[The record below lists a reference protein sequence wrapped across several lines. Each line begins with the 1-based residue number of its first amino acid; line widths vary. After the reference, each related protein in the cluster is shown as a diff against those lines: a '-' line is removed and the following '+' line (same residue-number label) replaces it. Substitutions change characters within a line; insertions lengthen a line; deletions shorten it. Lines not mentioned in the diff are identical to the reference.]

1 MHRNQTVLSQKPGL
15 SRYWQCLLNQGRL
28 EAIFLDLLERKG
40 QVSVE
45 RNIKTL
51 ELITDPGSDER
62 SKEYPIS
69 LRVHNPLSSDSS
81 LGHIE
86 ELHAKYVIACDGAH
100 SWTRSQLRISLE
112 GQHMDGV
119 WGVMDIVPL
128 TDFRKSSEFVFGML
142 YLFVLQPTSVRP
154 VPSIP
159 SSMVQSILSLVR
171 AKLSACIS
179 ISPISRVDKSA
190 SIEVASPSKTYWKQ
204 QGKCSLRTNLITGP
218 AIGGPYT
225 R

>member
-1 MHRNQTVLSQKPGL
+1 MEDSSGNMHRNQTVLSQKPGL

-51 ELITDPGSDER
+51 ELITDHGSDER

-86 ELHAKYVIACDGAH
+86 EIHAKYVIACDGAIAGLGPNFAFLWRASKWTVSGE
-100 SWTRSQLRISLE
+100 SWTLFRLRISVSHHHSCLAYFT
-112 GQHMDGV
+112 H
-119 WGVMDIVPL
+119 
-128 TDFRKSSEFVFGML
+128 SSSSRYPSDL
-142 YLFVLQPTSVRP
+142 CHLFQAAWCN
-154 VPSIP
+154 
-159 SSMVQSILSLVR
+159 SS
-171 AKLSACIS
+171 
-179 ISPISRVDKSA
+179 
-190 SIEVASPSKTYWKQ
+190 
-204 QGKCSLRTNLITGP
+204 CSS
-218 AIGGPYT
+218 
-225 R
+225 